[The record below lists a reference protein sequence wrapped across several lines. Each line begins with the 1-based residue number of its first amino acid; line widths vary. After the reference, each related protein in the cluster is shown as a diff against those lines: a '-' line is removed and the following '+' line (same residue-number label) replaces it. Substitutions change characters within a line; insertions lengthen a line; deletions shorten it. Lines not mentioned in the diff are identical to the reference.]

1 MLCVRPLQS
10 SETEWSLRAIQMV
23 GVSTTTLCTN
33 QHLTA
38 MNYSCC
44 HFEIVIIDCLEETAN
59 IQLKEV

>member
-1 MLCVRPLQS
+1 
-10 SETEWSLRAIQMV
+10 MV